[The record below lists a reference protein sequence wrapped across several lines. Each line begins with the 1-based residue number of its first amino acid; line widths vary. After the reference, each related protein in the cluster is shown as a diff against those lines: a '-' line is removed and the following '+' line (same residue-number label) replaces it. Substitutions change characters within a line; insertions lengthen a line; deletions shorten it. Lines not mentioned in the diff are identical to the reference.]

1 MECNL
6 YELMKDRKQKFS
18 FEQVKSYMQQIY
30 EALSHMHT
38 KVRDQGSEKITG
50 MSFNYPLTSIHFCS
64 KGVFHRDIKVSS
76 WHSNPLLRAASMPT
90 LHTS

>member
-38 KVRDQGSEKITG
+38 KVRNREAK
-50 MSFNYPLTSIHFCS
+50 
-64 KGVFHRDIKVSS
+64 R
-76 WHSNPLLRAASMPT
+76 
-90 LHTS
+90 